1 MSGSPERCVGIPAPD
16 TDGPPEKE
24 IPMSRLPHLAAYV
37 VRTRQVPSFAALIT
51 ALLLAA
57 CIGAPSSPAISVEGV
72 RTASPSQA
80 PTLAVQSAAPTLAK
94 PTPRPVST
102 LPPPAHRAQTIHV
115 LEDPVSF
122 HTVTVAGCTST
133 AGCEGDQLIGTS
145 RMLDADTRV
154 TIGSFAVSCILID
167 PGKNRY
173 HCPANTITLTGR
185 GQIVFDETFNL
196 GGPWNPVPWPITS
209 GTGEFL
215 DATGSVTSPEDSTWS
230 YGDFVISITG

>member
-1 MSGSPERCVGIPAPD
+1 MKPI
-16 TDGPPEKE
+16 
-24 IPMSRLPHLAAYV
+24 LPTHAIRADSV
-37 VRTRQVPSFAALIT
+37 AALACLAT
-51 ALLLAA
+51 LALALAA
-57 CIGAPSSPAISVEGV
+57 CSDTNQSAEPGAAAG
-72 RTASPSQA
+72 TASPRPA
-80 PTLAVQSAAPTLAK
+80 PTIVARSAAPTLATR
-94 PTPRPVST
+94 TPRPVST

-122 HTVTVAGCTST
+122 HTVTVAGCTSA
-133 AGCEGDQLIGTS
+133 AGCEGDQLIGSS

-154 TIGSFAVSCILID
+154 TIGSFAVKCVLLD
-167 PGKNRY
+167 PAKTTY

-215 DATGSVTSPEDSTWS
+215 DATGSVTSPEDSTWF

>member
-1 MSGSPERCVGIPAPD
+1 
-16 TDGPPEKE
+16 
-24 IPMSRLPHLAAYV
+24 
-37 VRTRQVPSFAALIT
+37 VRAKHVPSRAALIT
-51 ALLLAA
+51 ALLLTA
-57 CIGAPSSPAISVEGV
+57 CVDTRSSPAGSLEAAG
-72 RTASPSQA
+72 TASPSPA
-80 PTLAVQSAAPTLAK
+80 PTVVAQSAAPTLAR

-122 HTVTVAGCTST
+122 RTVTVDGCTST

-196 GGPWNPVPWPITS
+196 GGPWDPVPWPINS

>member
-1 MSGSPERCVGIPAPD
+1 MNPVQP
-16 TDGPPEKE
+16 
-24 IPMSRLPHLAAYV
+24 
-37 VRTRQVPSFAALIT
+37 TRAIRAGFVAALACLAT
-51 ALLLAA
+51 LAVALAA
-57 CIGAPSSPAISVEGV
+57 CRDTNQPAGPAVAASTG
-72 RTASPSQA
+72 SPSA
-80 PTLAVQSAAPTLAK
+80 TSTVVAQSAAPTVVT

-102 LPPPAHRAQTIHV
+102 LPPPAHRPQTVHV

-122 HTVTVAGCTST
+122 HAVTVAGCTSA

-154 TIGSFAVSCILID
+154 TIGSLAVSCILID

-196 GGPWNPVPWPITS
+196 GGPWDPVPWPITS

-215 DATGSVTSPEDSTWS
+215 GATGSVTSPEDSTWS